1 MAGLR
6 LISCIRF
13 AMQLLIGECIYTF
26 DWGRPRDRF
35 PRRLGALAGYFAGC
49 TLLYYLFSRIPGHI
63 PAAYI
68 LYYAAIFG
76 VSLGCMKLCF
86 SVRWAE
92 VLFAGVCG
100 YATQHTAFALITII
114 NQLTGL
120 SLSPVP
126 DFIFVRVLP
135 YAAVS
140 AVVYFGVIRRN
151 AGKGTVRERD
161 FRMVVLALVILFTV
175 IVISVLVDDQDIRE
189 NSVLLENVFCKL
201 YAIVCSLLAIF
212 VAYFV
217 SRQNQIL
224 HENEIMEGMLRQ
236 SQENQRLS
244 QETINIINIKCHDL
258 KYRLTQIPRTAD
270 SDQKEYIQ
278 DVSDALTIYENT
290 YQTGNETLDLVL
302 TEKSLMCSQYHIK
315 LSCMV
320 DGTVLS
326 FLKSPD
332 IYALF
337 GNLMDNAIES
347 VLKEPDEDKRIISLT
362 VTWQGQGRHIHV
374 ENYCGEAI
382 EFQDGLPLTT
392 KEDKNFHGFGVRS
405 IRYIVEKYKGDL
417 LMRTSQERFLVDILF
432 YSNQA

>member
-1 MAGLR
+1 MSEVQ
-6 LISCIRF
+6 LISCLRF
-13 AMQLLIGECIYTF
+13 AMQLLIGEYVYTL
-26 DWGRPRDRF
+26 DWDRPKSKI
-35 PRRLGALAGYFAGC
+35 PHRLGALAGYFGGC
-49 TLLYYLFSRIPGHI
+49 TLIYYLFSQIPGHV

-68 LYYAAIFG
+68 LYYTSLFAI
-76 VSLGCMKLCF
+76 SLGCMRLCF
-86 SVRWAE
+86 SVKGE
-92 VLFAGVCG
+92 KILFAGVCG

-120 SLSPVP
+120 SLPPVA
-126 DFIFVRVLP
+126 DFIFVRLLP
-135 YAAVS
+135 YMIIS
-140 AVVYFGVIRRN
+140 ALIYFGVIRKN
-151 AGKGTVRERD
+151 TGKGTIRDRDVR
-161 FRMVVLALVILFTV
+161 MIVLALVILFTV

-217 SRQNQIL
+217 ARQNQIL

-236 SQENQRLS
+236 SQESQRLS

-258 KYRLTQIPRTAD
+258 KYRLTQIPRTSD
-270 SDQKEYIQ
+270 SDQREYIQ

-290 YQTGNETLDLVL
+290 YQTGNEALDLVL
-302 TEKSLMCSQYHIK
+302 TEKSLMCSQYNIK

-320 DGTVLS
+320 DGTALA

-362 VTWQGQGRHIHV
+362 VTRRGEGRHIHV
-374 ENYCGEAI
+374 ENYCGEEI

-392 KEDKNFHGFGVRS
+392 KADKNFHGFGVRS

-417 LMRTSQERFLVDILF
+417 LMRTNQERFLVDILF
-432 YSNQA
+432 YPNQA

>member
-1 MAGLR
+1 MAGLH
-6 LISCIRF
+6 LISCVRF
-13 AMQLLIGECIYTF
+13 AMQLLIGECVYTF
-26 DWGRPRDRF
+26 DWERPRDRL
-35 PRRLGALAGYFAGC
+35 PHRLGALAGYFLGC
-49 TLLYYLFSRIPGHI
+49 IFIYCLFVQVPGQF

-68 LYYAAIFG
+68 LYYASLFA

-86 SVRWAE
+86 SVKWE
-92 VLFAGVCG
+92 EILFAGVCG
-100 YATQHTAFALITII
+100 YATQHIAFALITII

-120 SLSPVP
+120 SLPAVP
-126 DFIFVRVLP
+126 DFILIRVLP

-140 AVVYFGVIRRN
+140 AVIYFGVIRRN

-161 FRMVVLALVILFTV
+161 TRMVVLALVILFTV
-175 IVISVLVDDQDIRE
+175 IVISVLVDDQSIRE
-189 NSVLLENVFCKL
+189 NSALLENVFCKL
-201 YAIVCSLLAIF
+201 YAVVCSLLAIF

-236 SQENQRLS
+236 SQESQKLS

-258 KYRLTQIPRTAD
+258 KYRLTQIPRTSD

-290 YQTGNETLDLVL
+290 YQTGNDALDLVL

-320 DGTVLS
+320 DGAALV

-347 VLKEPDEDKRIISLT
+347 VLKEPDEDRRIISLT
-362 VTWQGQGRHIHV
+362 VARRGQGYSCPAKIAV
-374 ENYCGEAI
+374 C
-382 EFQDGLPLTT
+382 
-392 KEDKNFHGFGVRS
+392 GVRF
-405 IRYIVEKYKGDL
+405 
-417 LMRTSQERFLVDILF
+417 MNLVRRPAPPARRR
-432 YSNQA
+432 SGAGPAH